1 MYPDMHELV
10 IRSASIAL
18 PDGSVMEGDL
28 ACDGGAISS
37 IAPQVS
43 REGREEI
50 DAQGKLLMPGVID
63 PQVHFR
69 EPGAPTRKIWVLG
82 HAPQSVEV

>member
-1 MYPDMHELV
+1 MHELV

-28 ACDGGAISS
+28 ACDGGQISS

-69 EPGAPTRKIWVLG
+69 
-82 HAPQSVEV
+82 